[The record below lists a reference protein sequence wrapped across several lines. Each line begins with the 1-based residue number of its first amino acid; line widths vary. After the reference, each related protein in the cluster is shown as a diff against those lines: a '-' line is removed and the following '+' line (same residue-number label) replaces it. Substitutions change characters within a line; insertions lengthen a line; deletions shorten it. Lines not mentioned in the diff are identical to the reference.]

1 MIANPLSRSNMKYK
15 CTSQLTPPQHTGTAK
30 KTIAIINATALEA
43 NGSHEGANWLGNRT
57 GEGEKGGKGGGDL
70 LRPLCQCPRY
80 PCRLIPILVR
90 EIQPAIYKIGRNTS
104 YRMKKYM
111 IQNQRNTCSARW
123 LRLAD
128 KDVFKSPCSLE
139 KYSLHEL
146 LFTN

>member
-1 MIANPLSRSNMKYK
+1 MYDDTK
-15 CTSQLTPPQHTGTAK
+15 HTDTAK

-104 YRMKKYM
+104 YRIKKIHDTESEEY
-111 IQNQRNTCSARW
+111 
-123 LRLAD
+123 
-128 KDVFKSPCSLE
+128 
-139 KYSLHEL
+139 L
-146 LFTN
+146 LCTLTETG